1 MVPNGPCTP
10 VPRFPK
16 KPHESSAEHFPDKCE
31 PRISPRRTDISGL
44 TAAAPATTIIIPRR
58 TDTSA
63 RRTDTSAR
71 RTDTSALT
79 AGARGAG
86 ICSTFLISHNLLIVS
101 SQERH

>member
-63 RRTDTSAR
+63 RRTDTSA
-71 RTDTSALT
+71 LT